1 MWQRILCDW
10 FGYHKWTFN
19 LVQTKC
25 GSVYHPGRVCER
37 CGAAQRAII
46 RSRLVGWED
55 VDEVCNDN
63 E

>member
-1 MWQRILCDW
+1 MWKQILCDW
-10 FGYHKWTFN
+10 FGWHDWTFE
-19 LVQTKC
+19 LIPTKC
-25 GSVYHPGRVCER
+25 GSICPGRVCER

-55 VDEVCNDN
+55 VDEVCHDN